1 MGRKLAPAQI
11 VGIAS
16 LAIFTLFITWKA
28 KALEKHLRERGE
40 ASALVNK
47 PAADFTLPSLD
58 GELVSLADYRGKKKV
73 VLSFWASWC
82 GPCRMELPVL
92 ADFYKRYHKGSSDFE
107 ILAISI
113 DDDREAAEAYA
124 AKAKLPFPVL
134 LDPDSKAADLYSVDG
149 IPTVFIVDTQGKIIE
164 GITGMNPAIEVQ
176 LALRLGIK
184 TAANASNGPEVVD
197 DSRSH

>member
-11 VGIAS
+11 VGIAA
-16 LAIFTLFITWKA
+16 LAIFTVFITWKA
-28 KALEKHLRERGE
+28 KALEKRMHERGE
-40 ASALVNK
+40 PSALVNK
-47 PAADFTLPSLD
+47 PAADFTLPSL
-58 GELVSLADYRGKKKV
+58 GGQQVSLTDYRGKKKV

-82 GPCRMELPVL
+82 GPCRRELPVL
-92 ADFYKRYHKGSSDFE
+92 ADFYRKYHKDSSDFE

-149 IPTVFIVDTQGKIIE
+149 IPTLFIVDTKGTIIE
-164 GITGMNPAIEVQ
+164 GDTGMNPGIEVQ
-176 LALRLGIK
+176 LMVRLGIK
-184 TAANASNGPEVVD
+184 SARNTPEVLD
-197 DSRSH
+197 DSSH

>member
-1 MGRKLAPAQI
+1 MSRKLAPAQLA
-11 VGIAS
+11 GIAA
-16 LAIFTLFITWKA
+16 LAIFTVFITWKA
-28 KALEKHLRERGE
+28 KALEKHMRERGE

-47 PAADFTLPSLD
+47 PAADFTLSSLD
-58 GELVSLADYRGKKKV
+58 GEQVSLADYRGKKKV

-92 ADFYKRYHKGSSDFE
+92 ANFYKKYHKDSSDFE

-184 TAANASNGPEVVD
+184 SANVPNSPEVVD

>member
-1 MGRKLAPAQI
+1 MSRKLAPAQLA
-11 VGIAS
+11 GIAA
-16 LAIFTLFITWKA
+16 LAIFTVFITWKA
-28 KALEKHLRERGE
+28 KALEKHMRERGE

-47 PAADFTLPSLD
+47 PAADFTLSSLD
-58 GELVSLADYRGKKKV
+58 GEQVSLADYRGKKKV

-92 ADFYKRYHKGSSDFE
+92 ANFYKKYHKDSSDFE

-149 IPTVFIVDTQGKIIE
+149 IPTLFIVDTQGKIIE

-184 TAANASNGPEVVD
+184 SANVPNSSEVVD
-197 DSRSH
+197 DRRSH